1 MNERI
6 TGSEAICRALIAE
19 NVDTIFGYPGGQIMP
34 FYDTLYDHTDQ
45 LHHILTRHEQ
55 GAIHAAQGYAR
66 ASGKVGVVTVTS
78 GPAATNVITGL
89 SDANVDSTP
98 LVVITGQVGV
108 ASLGSDAFQETD
120 VMGITLPITKWAY
133 QVRDAK
139 ELPWAI
145 ARAFYIASSGRPG
158 PVVLDITRD
167 AQVGLMEWNYERIK
181 YIRSYDPNPQLLPG
195 DILSTAAL
203 LNRAER
209 PLIIS
214 GHGVM
219 ISDAE
224 DDLLTLAEKA
234 DIPVVTTLLGLSTIP
249 SDHPLSKG
257 MVGMHGN
264 IGPNIATNEA
274 DVILAIGMR
283 FDDRVT
289 GVVSRYAPQA
299 KIIHVDIDSAE
310 FNKNIHAD
318 ITIHSDAKK
327 AIKALLPLVNKAKRT
342 EWLATFDHPEKVELS
357 EVIRRELAP
366 DDLGPDSPLR
376 MGEVIRK
383 ISEASANRGILVTDV
398 GQNQMMGARYFKF
411 TLPKSIL
418 TSGGLGTMG
427 FCLPAAIGAK
437 IACPQRDVFAFM
449 GDGGFQ
455 MTMQELGTIMEYRV
469 GVKTIILNN
478 NFLGNVRQWQSM
490 FYNNRFSATPLL
502 NPDFTT
508 IATAYGI
515 KAERVSCRKE
525 LDAAIDRM
533 LAHDGAYLLDV
544 NIEPQDM
551 VFPMIAPGSAIDE
564 ILLNPSTKYQA

>member
-1 MNERI
+1 MSERI

-145 ARAFYIASSGRPG
+145 ARAFYIASTGRPG
-158 PVVLDITRD
+158 PVVLDVTRD
-167 AQVGLMEWNYERIK
+167 AQVGMMDWNYERIK
-181 YIRSYDPNPQLLPG
+181 YIRSYDPDPQLLPG
-195 DILSTAAL
+195 DILSAAAL
-203 LNRAER
+203 INRAEK

-224 DDLLTLAEKA
+224 EDLVALAEKA

-249 SDHPLSKG
+249 SDHPLNKG

-264 IGPNIATNEA
+264 IGANINTNEA

-299 KIIHVDIDSAE
+299 KIIHVDIDRAE

-318 ITIHSDAKK
+318 ITVHSDAKK
-327 AIKALLPLVNKAKRT
+327 AIQALLPLVNKCKRS
-342 EWLATFDHPEKVELS
+342 EWLSSFNHPEETELK
-357 EVIRRELAP
+357 EVMHRELDP

-437 IACPQRDVFAFM
+437 IACPDRDVFAFM

-455 MTMQELGTIMEYRV
+455 MTMQELGTIMEYGV
-469 GVKTIILNN
+469 GVKTIILDN
-478 NFLGNVRQWQSM
+478 NFLGNVRQWQAM
-490 FYNNRFSATPLL
+490 FYNNRFSATPLV
-502 NPDFTT
+502 NPDFVA
-508 IATAYGI
+508 IAAAYGI

-525 LDAAIDRM
+525 LEGAINRM
-533 LAHDGAYLLDV
+533 LEHHGAYLLDV

-564 ILLNPSTKYQA
+564 ILLNPSTKYHA

>member
-1 MNERI
+1 MSQRI
-6 TGSEAICRALIAE
+6 PGSEAICRALIAE
-19 NVDTIFGYPGGQIMP
+19 DVETIFGYPGGQIMP
-34 FYDTLYDHTDQ
+34 FYDSLYDYSDK
-45 LHHILTRHEQ
+45 LHHILARHEQ
-55 GAIHAAQGYAR
+55 GAIHSAQGYAR
-66 ASGKVGVVTVTS
+66 ASGRVGVVTVTS
-78 GPAATNVITGL
+78 GPAATNIITGL
-89 SDANVDSTP
+89 SDANIDSTP

-108 ASLGSDAFQETD
+108 ASLGTDAFQETD

-133 QVRDAK
+133 QVRDPQ
-139 ELPWAI
+139 EIPWAI
-145 ARAFYIASSGRPG
+145 ARAFYIASTGRPG

-167 AQVGLMEWNYERIK
+167 AQVGLMDWSYERIK
-181 YIRSYDPNPQLLPG
+181 YIRSYDPDPELLPG
-195 DILSTAAL
+195 DIISAAAL
-203 LNRAER
+203 INRAER
-209 PLIIS
+209 PMIIS

-224 DDLLTLAEKA
+224 TDLITLAEKA

-249 SDHPLSKG
+249 SDHPLNKG

-264 IGPNIATNEA
+264 IGPNINTNEA

-289 GVVSRYAPQA
+289 GVVSRYAPNA
-299 KIIHVDIDSAE
+299 KIIHVDIDRAE

-327 AIKALLPLVNKAKRT
+327 AIQALLPLVNKSKRT
-342 EWLATFDHPEKVELS
+342 DWLSAFDRPEQVELK
-357 EVIRRELAP
+357 EVIARELNP
-366 DDLGPDSPLR
+366 SDLGPDSPMR

-383 ISEASANRGILVTDV
+383 ISEAAENKGIIVTDV
-398 GQNQMMGARYFKF
+398 GQNQMMGARYFKY
-411 TLPKSIL
+411 TLPKSMI

-437 IACPQRDVFAFM
+437 LALPEREVFAFM

-478 NFLGNVRQWQSM
+478 NFLGNVRQWQAM

-502 NPDFTT
+502 NPDFVA
-508 IATAYGI
+508 IAAAYGI
-515 KAERVSCRKE
+515 PAERVSCRAE
-525 LDAAIDRM
+525 LDEAIKRM
-533 LAHDGAYLLDV
+533 ISHDGAYLLDI

-551 VFPMIAPGSAIDE
+551 VFPMVAPGAAVDE
-564 ILLNPSTKYQA
+564 ILLNPTTKYHA